1 MLDAASSDRA
11 VRLIRRLEDRYAF
24 LGMLGKGGS
33 GLVFEVQN
41 RQLRRKEALK
51 ILGQIYGR
59 DDGQR
64 FAHEAKLMAALEH
77 PHIIPIYAFGED
89 AGALWYSMKLVEG
102 PTLSRYLSAALQ
114 PGLAETCQVAI
125 PVLEALALSHSR
137 GIIHRDIKPANI
149 LLDPA
154 AGPLLTDFGIAK
166 AESDPMM
173 TETGLVLGTPAYVSP
188 EQCLG
193 QAVDGRTDLYALAVS
208 LYQFLAGRLPFEE
221 GNSLAMVIQRFRE
234 DAIPLGTLR
243 PDLPDPLTAIITKG
257 MQRRPEDR
265 FASAQDMKE
274 AFLHLANLAGADWK
288 HPLRLPPGL
297 GPKRSPLP
305 EAFLASA
312 SQDATLALPGRS
324 GGVDVNAP
332 TRALLGDRASQPHA
346 VGGAPARRLW
356 LAAILLAAAGLGTWV
371 LTRPQRPASPSVNP
385 PAPVAADQAQAPK
398 TPDRAPGPLVKAPVI
413 RQEKEPPPTR
423 RAVTPP
429 QLLETPRVL
438 LPEGSP
444 CGGQPVTVELQV
456 DEAGLVTEARL
467 LSKIPAGCAES
478 ILRAAR
484 GCRFKPALASDGNPV
499 AATLAI
505 ALEP

>member
-64 FAHEAKLMAALEH
+64 FAHEAKLMAALDH

-89 AGALWYSMKLVEG
+89 AGNLWYSMKLVEG
-102 PTLSRYLSAALQ
+102 PTLARYLTAALQ

-243 PDLPDPLTAIITKG
+243 PDLPDPLTDIITKS

-274 AFLHLANLAGADWK
+274 AFLHLANLAGVDWK
-288 HPLRLPPGL
+288 QPLRLPHGL

-305 EAFLASA
+305 EAFLVSA
-312 SQDATLALPGRS
+312 SQEATVALPARS
-324 GGVDVNAP
+324 GGVDANAS
-332 TRALLGDRASQPHA
+332 TRALQGRQASQSD
-346 VGGAPARRLW
+346 APGKAPGRRLW
-356 LAAILLAAAGLGTWV
+356 LAALLLPIAALGAWV
-371 LTRPQRPASPSVNP
+371 LTRPPQSMPPFA
-385 PAPVAADQAQAPK
+385 PAPAAGQAE
-398 TPDRAPGPLVKAPVI
+398 TLRTPGPAPRPLQKVPVN

-429 QLLETPRVL
+429 QLLETPKVL

-444 CGGQPVTVELQV
+444 CGGQSVTVELQV

-467 LSKIPAGCAES
+467 LSKIPAGCADS
-478 ILRAAR
+478 ILRAAK
-484 GCRFKPALASDGNPV
+484 GCRFKPALASDGKPV
-499 AATLAI
+499 ATTLAI